1 MAKAFLFFGV
11 MLSCLIA
18 CGNENTGAGPEISI
32 DSAKYYNPAIS
43 YGTLKDSRDGQ
54 VYRTVQIGVQTWMAE
69 NLNYDYNVGTAASY
83 CYNDSK
89 DSCAKYG
96 RLYTWSAAMDSA
108 AIFSND
114 GKGCGRGVTCS
125 ANGKVQGVCPAGWH
139 LPDTTEWKALINYVD
154 LQTTDDAGYALK
166 ATNGWRSYNGVSRDG
181 SDEFGFGALPA
192 GFHYDSEYLSAL
204 DYTAFKTTSSEDQY
218 CANVLYLHADRTLV
232 GDDDYDEF
240 GYPRHKDYFTC
251 YSNKIA
257 DPVRCIKD

>member
-18 CGNENTGAGPEISI
+18 CGNENTGAGPDDSF

-114 GKGCGRGVTCS
+114 GKGCGDGVTCYAS
-125 ANGKVQGVCPAGWH
+125 GKVQGVCPALASTG
-139 LPDTTEWKALINYVD
+139 
-154 LQTTDDAGYALK
+154 
-166 ATNGWRSYNGVSRDG
+166 YNGMERACKLCGPTNDG
-181 SDEFGFGALPA
+181 RRRLCIESDKRLEISQRCFWRRLGRIWL
-192 GFHYDSEYLSAL
+192 
-204 DYTAFKTTSSEDQY
+204 
-218 CANVLYLHADRTLV
+218 R
-232 GDDDYDEF
+232 
-240 GYPRHKDYFTC
+240 RFTC
-251 YSNKIA
+251 
-257 DPVRCIKD
+257 RLHLL

>member
-18 CGNENTGAGPEISI
+18 CGNENTGAGPDVSF

-108 AIFSND
+108 AIFSDD
-114 GKGCGRGVTCS
+114 GKGCGFGATCS
-125 ANGKVQGVCPAGWH
+125 ASGKIRGICPEG
-139 LPDTTEWKALINYVD
+139 
-154 LQTTDDAGYALK
+154 
-166 ATNGWRSYNGVSRDG
+166 
-181 SDEFGFGALPA
+181 
-192 GFHYDSEYLSAL
+192 
-204 DYTAFKTTSSEDQY
+204 
-218 CANVLYLHADRTLV
+218 
-232 GDDDYDEF
+232 
-240 GYPRHKDYFTC
+240 
-251 YSNKIA
+251 
-257 DPVRCIKD
+257 